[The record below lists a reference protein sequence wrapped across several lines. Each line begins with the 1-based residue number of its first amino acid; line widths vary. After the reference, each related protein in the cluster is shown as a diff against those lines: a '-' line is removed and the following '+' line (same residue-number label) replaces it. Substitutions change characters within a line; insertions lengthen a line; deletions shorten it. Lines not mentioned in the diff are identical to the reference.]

1 MEILTNI
8 KTTNNLSDLE
18 AIENLMDNP
27 EFIKIYYEH
36 IEPTEL
42 DYMFQDCNGFIKVI
56 IW

>member
-8 KTTNNLSDLE
+8 KTANNLSDLE

-36 IEPTEL
+36 IGPNEL
-42 DYMFQDCNGFIKVI
+42 DYMFEDSNGFIKVI